1 MDSEEGGGAE
11 EALLLRQRLW
21 EGQKLPFFM

>member
-11 EALLLRQRLW
+11 EALLLRQWLW
-21 EGQKLPFFM
+21 EGLNLPFFK